1 MSQIKTIVRSIMKHG
16 MIRTEL
22 AVAHFKKKGQIFD
35 RTLLVERIRRINK
48 NPQKYG
54 IPEGF
59 IIGSQPMMID
69 GTVERIYALAQQK
82 LYKPAD
88 ARKPEVI
95 AAMQK
100 YATIK

>member
-16 MIRTEL
+16 MLHSNR
-22 AVAHFKKKGQIFD
+22 AVAYFKKRGYTFD
-35 RTLLVERIRRINK
+35 QTLLVERVRRINK

-59 IIGSQPMMID
+59 IIGSQPIIVD
-69 GTVERIYALAQQK
+69 GNTERIYGLAQEK
-82 LYKPAD
+82 LFKSLD
-88 ARKPEVI
+88 ARKPEVYSSLLN
-95 AAMQK
+95 

>member
-16 MIRTEL
+16 VLHSNR
-22 AVAHFKKKGQIFD
+22 AVAHFKKRGYTFD
-35 RTLLVERIRRINK
+35 QTLLVERVRRINK
-48 NPQKYG
+48 NPQKHG

-59 IIGSQPMMID
+59 IIGSQPMVVD
-69 GTVERIYALAQQK
+69 GRVERIYGLALQK
-82 LYKPAD
+82 LYKSLD

-95 AAMQK
+95 AGLQK

>member
-16 MIRTEL
+16 VLHSIR
-22 AVAHFKKKGQIFD
+22 AVAYFKKKGYTFD
-35 RTLLVERIRRINK
+35 KTLLVERISRINK

-59 IIGSQPMMID
+59 IIGARPIIVD
-69 GTVERIYALAQQK
+69 GNTEHIYGLALQK
-82 LYKPAD
+82 LYKSLD

-95 AAMQK
+95 AGLQK